1 MELKQQ
7 IRLTQQLVMTPQLQQ
22 AIKMLQLSR
31 LELMEVIR
39 QEMIENPALEEV
51 QDIIND
57 EQPEEYDDE
66 TISDDAAPQ
75 KEVTIEENLNKDID
89 WSNYID
95 EYNTPG
101 KISFESEEKD
111 SPNYEAFIAN
121 KVSLSEHLL
130 WQFMMTS
137 PTDDEKN
144 IGNLIIGNLNKD
156 GYLELS
162 IDELAQTGGVEAEK
176 VRQVLYLLQ
185 TFDPVGVGARDLKEC
200 LLIQAKHLG
209 IDDPVVI
216 DIIKNHLSDIEEQN
230 YKAVS
235 RALKIDI
242 NEIAVAVDV
251 IRGMEPK
258 PGRRFND
265 ENPQYISADIY
276 VYKTDDDFVIM
287 LNDDGMPR
295 LCINS
300 FYQNT
305 VNRNGDMSDQTKEYM
320 QEKVRSA
327 TWLIKSIQQ
336 RQKTIYKVMESILKF
351 QREFFEKGVSH
362 LKPMVLKDV
371 ALDIDMHEST
381 ISRVTNNKYAYTPQG
396 IFELKYFFNTSINR
410 VHGGTVAS
418 VSVQQRIKQIVEE
431 ENPQKPFSDDK
442 LTEILKEY
450 NINVAR
456 RTVAKY
462 REMLKIPPSNKRR
475 KF

>member
-1 MELKQQ
+1 
-7 IRLTQQLVMTPQLQQ
+7 MTPQLQQ
-22 AIKMLQLSR
+22 AIKLLQLSR

-39 QEMIENPALEEV
+39 QELTENPALEEV
-51 QDIIND
+51 QDIISD
-57 EQPEEYDDE
+57 EPSEEHE
-66 TISDDAAPQ
+66 EEIKVDDAATQ
-75 KEVTIEENLNKDID
+75 KEVIIEENLNKDID

-101 KISFESEEKD
+101 KISFESEDKD
-111 SPNYEAFIAN
+111 SPNYEEFIAN
-121 KVSLSEHLL
+121 KISLSDHLL
-130 WQFMMTS
+130 WQFMMTF
-137 PTDDEKN
+137 PTEEEKN
-144 IGNLIIGNLNKD
+144 VGNLIIGNLNKD

-162 IDELAQTGGVEAEK
+162 IEELAQTSGMEPEK
-176 VRQVLYLLQ
+176 IEDVLYLLQ
-185 TFDPVGVGARDLKEC
+185 TFDPVGVGARDLKES
-200 LLIQAKHLG
+200 LLIQAKHFG
-209 IDDPVVI
+209 IDNPAVI
-216 DIIKNHLSDIEEQN
+216 EIIKNHLSDIEDQN

-235 RALKIDI
+235 KALKKDI
-242 NEIAVAVDV
+242 NEIVAAVN
-251 IRGMEPK
+251 IIKGMEPK

-265 ENPQYISADIY
+265 ENPQYVSPDVY
-276 VYKTDDDFVIM
+276 VYKSDDDFVIV

-305 VNRNGDMSDQTKEYM
+305 VNRDGDPSGQTKEYM

-336 RQKTIYKVMESILKF
+336 RQKTVYKVMESILKY
-351 QREFFEKGVSH
+351 QREFFEKGVSY
-362 LKPMVLKDV
+362 LKPMILRDV
-371 ALDIDMHEST
+371 AIDIDMHEST

-418 VSVQQRIKQIVEE
+418 VSVQQRIKHIVEE
-431 ENPQKPFSDDK
+431 EDPQKPFSDDK